1 MLSFTLKILRQLANK
16 YYQVGFFIAIF
27 LFLFISVVTFKQV
40 SQLNNS
46 QKVIQHTYDIKL
58 FTEEILTELITVESG
73 KRAFMLGGDIAFLEP
88 YYYSKNLINK
98 RLALLRALVADN
110 KVQIKNVNQLDSL
123 VTLRYALFDKAINEI
138 VEKKHSKY
146 SIEELEQ
153 GRKIMDTTRA
163 KIETIQKLESDL
175 LHQRK
180 QENERLKTN
189 TPIYLLVA
197 NLLSLLVILI
207 AFNKINT
214 DYKSSVNLVNKYN
227 LSNQTLL
234 QSQKIG
240 NIGQW
245 TLNLDDWKLEIND
258 EHFKQL
264 GYDNSPGPWT
274 FDEYIQNI
282 HPADRHLLNAELLTD
297 IDMEETRQ
305 IIYRLMKNNGE
316 YAYLKTQLKRLQNNE
331 KENLIVS
338 VVIDETTNVNIQN
351 ELQKRNE
358 SLISLNQELSSFNY
372 IASHDLQEPLRKIQM
387 FISRL
392 KDDDQTQL
400 SEKSTE
406 YFTKINE
413 SANRMQNL
421 IKDLLAYSRLHKNQQ
436 AFEMVNMNVILER
449 VQEEW
454 AQWIEERDVDL
465 QIGKLPT
472 IYGVPFLM
480 QTLFS
485 NLISNAIKYS
495 KAEGRPEIKVSHK
508 IHTKKGE
515 NKEKHQVHHI
525 QVSDNGIGFDNAF
538 AEKIFELFQRL
549 HEKQQ
554 YPGTGIGLSICK
566 KIAEVHHG
574 SIYAKSQPG
583 VGSTFILELPVH
595 KA

>member
-1 MLSFTLKILRQLANK
+1 M
-16 YYQVGFFIAIF
+16 
-27 LFLFISVVTFKQV
+27 
-40 SQLNNS
+40 
-46 QKVIQHTYDIKL
+46 
-58 FTEEILTELITVESG
+58 
-73 KRAFMLGGDIAFLEP
+73 
-88 YYYSKNLINK
+88 
-98 RLALLRALVADN
+98 
-110 KVQIKNVNQLDSL
+110 
-123 VTLRYALFDKAINEI
+123 
-138 VEKKHSKY
+138 EKKHSKY